1 MPATLYLETYG
12 LSLKKTSGMLRIA
25 RDQETLQE
33 ISALKVAS
41 VVVAAEGVN
50 LSGGAVRV
58 CMENNIPIFFFPD
71 LKGKSSV
78 LAPVES
84 RWPERQAAQIRLQE
98 NPDTI
103 LNLSRAFVTG
113 KVRNQLSLMK
123 YFKGAGRKK
132 DRIFAS
138 RMDEYEGKLPRIM
151 GELKNMKPIEDL
163 RLMRD
168 RVFSAE
174 GRAAIP
180 YWKAV
185 RSLVPESMNFPGRV
199 RQGATDPVNC
209 LLNYGY
215 AILGTKVHQCILEHG
230 LSTYFSFL
238 HTPQRGRPSLVYDLM
253 EEFRAWAVDRVVL
266 GMIGKGRCPEMD
278 AQGKIRLED
287 RRFLIQRLE
296 KRWATDDLLRMVGDQ
311 ITVMRGLLEKGEDYR
326 PVVYNSR
333 YSSGKSGLKKKT

>member
-1 MPATLYLETYG
+1 
-12 LSLKKTSGMLRIA
+12 
-25 RDQETLQE
+25 
-33 ISALKVAS
+33 
-41 VVVAAEGVN
+41 
-50 LSGGAVRV
+50 
-58 CMENNIPIFFFPD
+58 MENDIPIFFFPD
-71 LKGKSSV
+71 LKGRSSV

-98 NPDTI
+98 DPDAI
-103 LNLSRAFVTG
+103 LNLSRALVTG
-113 KVRNQLSLMK
+113 KIKNQLSLMK

-132 DRIFAS
+132 DPAFAS
-138 RMDEYEGKLPRIM
+138 MMAEYERKLPKMM
-151 GELKNMKPIEDL
+151 GELKEMKPIGDM

-180 YWKAV
+180 YWGVIKA
-185 RSLVPESMNFPGRV
+185 LVPASMGFPGRV

-215 AILGTKVHQCILEHG
+215 AILGARVHQCILQHG
-230 LSTYFSFL
+230 LSTHFSFL

-253 EEFRAWAVDRVVL
+253 EEFRPWAVDRVVL
-266 GMIGKGRCPEMD
+266 GMIGKGRQPKMD
-278 AQGKIRLED
+278 DEGKIKLED

-296 KRWATDDLLRMVGDQ
+296 KRWATDNLLKLIGDQ
-311 ITVMRGLLEKGEDYR
+311 ITVMRGLLEQGEDYQ

-333 YSSGKSGLKKKT
+333 YSSGRSGLKKS